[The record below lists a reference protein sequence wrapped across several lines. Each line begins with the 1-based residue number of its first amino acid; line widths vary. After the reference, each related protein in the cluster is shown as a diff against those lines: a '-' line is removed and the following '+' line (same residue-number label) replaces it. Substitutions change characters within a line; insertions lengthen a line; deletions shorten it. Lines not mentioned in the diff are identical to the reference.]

1 MSFMPFLM
9 WSTAAIMMILP
20 FLVAAIVISQW
31 RLASRV
37 AGLQRVILSQQG
49 VASQSTG
56 AMTLVSA
63 PKDADALPVQVKMTS
78 DTGEAV
84 PLSPQPAA
92 GGKVPEKDPFL
103 RKLRRNWMS
112 IAAVLLAIFL
122 WRFPL
127 LWPFSLLLLC
137 LIQAR
142 LVSQVDS
149 IKQALA
155 PEKDRT
161 IAAEVPEMGMAR
173 ESSLAEAD
181 GSDPMS
187 PDPHRANRAGT
198 WLSLAIAGVLMVAGY
213 VFGPAGNRWSFHS
226 NPLDPWVQI
235 GVAVGLG
242 FGLMVYGAWTERRL
256 KRRPSQGIAFLPFI
270 CAGAGLFLPY
280 SACVVLITEDL
291 VLREDAGHLVF
302 GALLLISAF
311 AVILSGVKSPL
322 LLILGMT
329 GAAMAPFA
337 VYFSGL
343 EASIYTLLPVFAAL
357 ALIGLLLERVRLWG
371 GPV

>member
-1 MSFMPFLM
+1 MLFTQFMIWAFNATM
-9 WSTAAIMMILP
+9 WILP
-20 FLVAAIVISQW
+20 FLLAAVAISQW
-31 RLASRV
+31 RLASRI
-37 AGLQRVILSQQG
+37 AGLQRMIPPQQG
-49 VASQSTG
+49 VVGQGTG
-56 AMTLVSA
+56 AMTVGAA
-63 PKDADALPVQVKMTS
+63 PDDALPGQDQVTS
-78 DTGEAV
+78 GTGETL
-84 PLSPQPAA
+84 PLSPQPLAA
-92 GGKVPEKDPFL
+92 GKVPEKDPFL
-103 RKLRRNWMS
+103 RKLRRNWMF
-112 IAAVLLAIFL
+112 IAAVLSAMFF
-122 WRFPL
+122 W
-127 LWPFSLLLLC
+127 SLLLLLVC

-161 IAAEVPEMGMAR
+161 IAAEIPQTGMDWENAP
-173 ESSLAEAD
+173 AEA
-181 GSDPMS
+181 GAPSPMP

-198 WLSLAIAGVLMVAGY
+198 WLSLGIAGVLMLAGY

-226 NPLDPWVQI
+226 NPLDPSVQV

-256 KRRPSQGIAFLPFI
+256 KRRPSQSIAFLPFI
-270 CAGAGLFLPY
+270 CAGAGLFLLY
-280 SACVVLITEDL
+280 SACAVLVTEGL
-291 VLREDAGHLVF
+291 VQREDAGHLVF

-311 AVILSGVKSPL
+311 AIILSGVKSPL

-337 VYFSGL
+337 VYVPRVELSL
-343 EASIYTLLPVFAAL
+343 YVMLPQFAAL

-371 GPV
+371 GPD

>member
-9 WSTAAIMMILP
+9 WSTAAIMMISP
-20 FLVAAIVISQW
+20 FLLAAVAISQW
-31 RLASRV
+31 RLASRI
-37 AGLQRVILSQQG
+37 AGLQRMIPPQQV
-49 VASQSTG
+49 VAGQSTG
-56 AMTLVSA
+56 AMTGEAA
-63 PKDADALPVQVKMTS
+63 PDDALPGQDQVTS
-78 DTGEAV
+78 GTGETL
-84 PLSPQPAA
+84 PLSPQPVAA
-92 GGKVPEKDPFL
+92 GNVPAKEPLL
-103 RKLRRNWMS
+103 RKLTRNWMS
-112 IAAVLLAIFL
+112 IAAVLLPII
-122 WRFPL
+122 
-127 LWPFSLLLLC
+127 LWPLSLLFLC

-161 IAAEVPEMGMAR
+161 IAAEIPQTGMAW
-173 ESSLAEAD
+173 ENALAEA
-181 GSDPMS
+181 GAPGPMP

-198 WLSLAIAGVLMVAGY
+198 WLSLGIAGVLMVAGY
-213 VFGPAGNRWSFHS
+213 IFGPAGNRWSFHS
-226 NPLDPWVQI
+226 NPLDPWVQV
-235 GVAVGLG
+235 GVAVGFG

-256 KRRPSQGIAFLPFI
+256 KRRPSQSIAFLPFI
-270 CAGAGLFLPY
+270 CAGAGLFLLY
-280 SACVVLITEDL
+280 SACVVLITEDI
-291 VLREDAGHLVF
+291 VLGEDAGHLVF

-322 LLILGMT
+322 LLLLGMT

-337 VYFSGL
+337 VYFSGV

-371 GPV
+371 GPD